1 MFNFLKNIK
10 NKIIKNG
17 DFYKEGKNIVLYF
30 KCDNCGEK
38 FRTHLRR
45 GYDFSRDYENGGYI
59 INKEFIG
66 SKCYK
71 KINLSA
77 KFDEGYKIESYDL
90 VGAKPISREEWE
102 NE

>member
-10 NKIIKNG
+10 NKISKNG
-17 DFYKEGKNIVLYF
+17 DFYNEGKNIVLYF
-30 KCDNCGEK
+30 KCNNCGEK

-45 GYDFSRDYENGGYI
+45 GYDFSRDYKKGGYV

-66 SKCYK
+66 SKCYD

-77 KFDEGYKIESYDL
+77 NFDENYRLENYELIGGKAIT
-90 VGAKPISREEWE
+90 KEEWE